1 MTTATATKAARTLIA
16 AATSNAAGATTRGT
30 VDLRT
35 AFGGLLTVKLTN
47 GGTGPTL
54 QAEARVLVA
63 HNTGPTLQAEARVL
77 VAHNTGAT
85 PTAAGAGA
93 DWKTIYVVGNGTS
106 ASTVGEWSIP
116 IDQSVMHCEVE
127 ITGNTGQAVTCEA
140 FLSELSSIA
149 NA

>member
-1 MTTATATKAARTLIA
+1 MTIATATKAARTLIA

-63 HNTGPTLQAEARVL
+63 HNTGS
-77 VAHNTGAT
+77 T

-140 FLSELSSIA
+140 FLSELSSID

>member
-16 AATSNAAGATTRGT
+16 AATSNAAGATTLGT

-35 AFGGLLTVKLTN
+35 AFGGLLTIKLTN

-63 HNTGPTLQAEARVL
+63 HNTGS
-77 VAHNTGAT
+77 T

>member
-63 HNTGPTLQAEARVL
+63 HNTG
-77 VAHNTGAT
+77 AT
-85 PTAAGAGA
+85 PTAASAGT
-93 DWKTIYVVGNGTS
+93 DWKTIYVVGNGTA
-106 ASTVGEWSIP
+106 ASTIGEWSIP

-140 FLSELSSIA
+140 FMSELSSID

>member
-16 AATSNAAGATTRGT
+16 AGTSNAAGATTRGT

-63 HNTGPTLQAEARVL
+63 HNA
-77 VAHNTGAT
+77 GAT

-93 DWKTIYVVGNGTS
+93 DWKTIYVVGNGT
-106 ASTVGEWSIP
+106 AANTVGEWSIP

-127 ITGNTGQAVTCEA
+127 ITGNTGQAITCEA

>member
-63 HNTGPTLQAEARVL
+63 HNTGS
-77 VAHNTGAT
+77 T

-106 ASTVGEWSIP
+106 ASTVGEWSIQ

-127 ITGNTGQAVTCEA
+127 VTGNTGQAVTCEA

>member
-16 AATSNAAGATTRGT
+16 AGTSNAAGATTRGT

-63 HNTGPTLQAEARVL
+63 HNTGS
-77 VAHNTGAT
+77 T

>member
-63 HNTGPTLQAEARVL
+63 HNTGS
-77 VAHNTGAT
+77 T

-106 ASTVGEWSIP
+106 ASTVGDWSIP

>member
-63 HNTGPTLQAEARVL
+63 HSTA
-77 VAHNTGAT
+77 AT
-85 PTAAGAGA
+85 PTAGGAGT
-93 DWKTIYVVGNGTS
+93 DWKTIYVVGNGTA

>member
-16 AATSNAAGATTRGT
+16 AATSNAAGSTTRGT

-35 AFGGLLTVKLTN
+35 TFGGLLTIKLTN

-63 HNTGPTLQAEARVL
+63 HNTG
-77 VAHNTGAT
+77 AT
-85 PTAAGAGA
+85 PAAASAGA
-93 DWKTIYVVGNGTS
+93 DWKTIYVIGNGTT
-106 ASTVGEWSIP
+106 ANTVGEWSIP

-140 FLSELSSIA
+140 FLSELSGID

>member
-35 AFGGLLTVKLTN
+35 AFGGLLTIKLSN

-63 HNTGPTLQAEARVL
+63 HNTGS
-77 VAHNTGAT
+77 T